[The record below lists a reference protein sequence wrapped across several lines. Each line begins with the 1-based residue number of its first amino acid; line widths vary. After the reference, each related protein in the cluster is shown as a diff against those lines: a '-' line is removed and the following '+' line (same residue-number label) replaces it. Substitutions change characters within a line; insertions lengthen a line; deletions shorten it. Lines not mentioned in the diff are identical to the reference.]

1 MSIELTVSFKE
12 NVIVGSLNC
21 VVTEIV
27 AGGSVIGYIAINRAY
42 TDNRLVTTITPFTSN
57 GELRESHC
65 PFCAIKVLFAEH
77 TGFNLKSVSVA
88 EAEEKPS
95 SPFLDVLTAM
105 LLNKD

>member
-27 AGGSVIGYIAINRAY
+27 AGGSVIGYVAINRTY
-42 TDNRLVTTITPFTSN
+42 SDNRLVTTITPFTSN
-57 GELRESHC
+57 GELAESHC
-65 PFCAIKVLFAEH
+65 PFCAVTALFAQY

-88 EAEEKPS
+88 EAEEKPT
-95 SPFLDVLTAM
+95 SPFIGVLTAM
-105 LLNKD
+105 LMSKA

>member
-27 AGGSVIGYIAINRAY
+27 AGGSVIGYVAINRTY
-42 TDNRLVTTITPFTSN
+42 NDNRLVTTITPFTSN
-57 GELRESHC
+57 GELAESHC
-65 PFCAIKVLFAEH
+65 PFCAVKALFAQY

-88 EAEEKPS
+88 EAEEKPTS
-95 SPFLDVLTAM
+95 HFIGVLTAM
-105 LLNKD
+105 LMSKA

>member
-27 AGGSVIGYIAINRAY
+27 AGGSVIGYVAINRTY
-42 TDNRLVTTITPFTSN
+42 SDNRLVTTITPFTTN
-57 GELRESHC
+57 GELPETHC
-65 PFCAIKVLFAEH
+65 PFCAVKALFAQY

-88 EAEEKPS
+88 EAEEKPT
-95 SPFLDVLTAM
+95 SPFIGILTAM
-105 LLNKD
+105 LMSKA